1 LHIGAYHSQINN
13 RKEEE
18 KQRINISEKLR
29 KPRENSK
36 EKTVIL
42 FEKKEK
48 IGNIY
53 ISSTQKTHAKFE
65 DLKDESNQN

>member
-13 RKEEE
+13 QKEEE

-29 KPRENSK
+29 KPRENSRK
-36 EKTVIL
+36 KQL
-42 FEKKEK
+42 FYLKKEK